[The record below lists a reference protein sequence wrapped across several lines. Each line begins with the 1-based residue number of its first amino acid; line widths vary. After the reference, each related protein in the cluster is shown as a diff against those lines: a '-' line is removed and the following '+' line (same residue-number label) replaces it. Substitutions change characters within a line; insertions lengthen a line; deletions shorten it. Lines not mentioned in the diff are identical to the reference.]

1 MSKSSWKPTRVSATK
16 SKAEPQAGS
25 VVVEVS
31 VQTPDVKQALEDIIG
46 ENGGFYIK
54 QPKDT
59 GLPQLLVLEIDA
71 DDPEKTF
78 SLVRTVRDSASGV
91 EVFLTSSKTDSQ
103 ILLEA
108 LRVGMKEFFP
118 QPIQRNEVEAA
129 LERFKTR
136 SNGTTV
142 QSGEKR
148 SAKIIAVF
156 GGKGG
161 VGATSVAVNLAACLN
176 LMESKPSVVLVDVNQ
191 HGGDVPLYLDL
202 QPTRSFRD
210 IGSDL
215 SRLDLAFLGSVLS
228 KDERGLHIL
237 PSGYD
242 DLSSGRLSPDCVEPT
257 LKLLQSMFDY
267 VVIDCG
273 HVLESTT
280 KRAMELASTIIVVS
294 QLVVPVVHR
303 TKRVLDLLL
312 GSGFSK
318 EKLQLIVNRYSPND
332 KEVLAETEEIFKHKT
347 SWVIPNDYPSAI
359 SAVNGG
365 KPVRVTTPRSA
376 LSKAYHELALSFH
389 QTSNG
394 TKHRSFWSNWWKSS
408 KGKRSLPNTVPA

>member
-1 MSKSSWKPTRVSATK
+1 
-16 SKAEPQAGS
+16 
-25 VVVEVS
+25 
-31 VQTPDVKQALEDIIG
+31 
-46 ENGGFYIK
+46 
-54 QPKDT
+54 
-59 GLPQLLVLEIDA
+59 
-71 DDPEKTF
+71 
-78 SLVRTVRDSASGV
+78 
-91 EVFLTSSKTDSQ
+91 
-103 ILLEA
+103 
-108 LRVGMKEFFP
+108 
-118 QPIQRNEVEAA
+118 
-129 LERFKTR
+129 
-136 SNGTTV
+136 
-142 QSGEKR
+142 
-148 SAKIIAVF
+148 
-156 GGKGG
+156 
-161 VGATSVAVNLAACLN
+161 
-176 LMESKPSVVLVDVNQ
+176 
-191 HGGDVPLYLDL
+191 
-202 QPTRSFRD
+202 
-210 IGSDL
+210 
-215 SRLDLAFLGSVLS
+215 
-228 KDERGLHIL
+228 
-237 PSGYD
+237 
-242 DLSSGRLSPDCVEPT
+242 
-257 LKLLQSMFDY
+257 MFDY

-389 QTSNG
+389 QIPNG

-408 KGKRSLPNTVPA
+408 KEKRTLPNTVPA